1 MSAWGVRRDKA
12 ALSSGCKP
20 HPATALAENKGLE
33 AHFQPQVELATGR
46 VIGFEALMRW
56 KHPTRGYVPPSEFI
70 PISEASRLICDL
82 GLWILRKGVMQAKA
96 WLDAGEP
103 PREIAINVSAAQ
115 IWYTNL
121 HHDIAHVLEV
131 SGLPPSLL
139 CLELT
144 ESLFADHA
152 AAKVQGAL
160 DSLKRLGV
168 KLALDDFGTGYS
180 SLGYLTKMPF
190 SKLKIDRIFVDGI
203 AESQSKRKLLAGMI
217 ALGQG
222 LGMTIVAEGAETP
235 EEVALLSGM
244 GCEQIQ
250 GYVFAKPTNAEE
262 ALAFASRFDLEG
274 GIKALLTYSK
284 GIGDINSS
292 AKFAP
297 SVFSAAKQ
305 VSSKKKCG
313 RSLGKSS
320 LHEAKSIG
328 RATDWAGST
337 DFCRFMAGETHLSVV
352 RIIGSF
358 LHLRLLPESASTSAA
373 RPFAMR
379 KMTEAI

>member
-1 MSAWGVRRDKA
+1 
-12 ALSSGCKP
+12 
-20 HPATALAENKGLE
+20 
-33 AHFQPQVELATGR
+33 
-46 VIGFEALMRW
+46 MRW

-70 PISEASRLICDL
+70 PISESSRLICDL

-115 IWYTNL
+115 IWYTDL
-121 HHDIAHVLEV
+121 HHDIARVLEE

-152 AAKVQGAL
+152 VAKVQGAL

-222 LGMTIVAEGAETP
+222 FGMTIVAEGAETP
-235 EEVALLSGM
+235 EEVALLSGL
-244 GCEQIQ
+244 GCEQVQ
-250 GYVFAKPTNAEE
+250 GYVFAKPSNAKE
-262 ALAFASRFDLEG
+262 ALAFANRFDLES
-274 GIKALLTYSK
+274 GIKALSAYST
-284 GIGDINSS
+284 GAGDNNSS
-292 AKFAP
+292 TKLEP
-297 SVFSAAKQ
+297 SAA
-305 VSSKKKCG
+305 
-313 RSLGKSS
+313 
-320 LHEAKSIG
+320 A
-328 RATDWAGST
+328 
-337 DFCRFMAGETHLSVV
+337 
-352 RIIGSF
+352 
-358 LHLRLLPESASTSAA
+358 
-373 RPFAMR
+373 
-379 KMTEAI
+379 